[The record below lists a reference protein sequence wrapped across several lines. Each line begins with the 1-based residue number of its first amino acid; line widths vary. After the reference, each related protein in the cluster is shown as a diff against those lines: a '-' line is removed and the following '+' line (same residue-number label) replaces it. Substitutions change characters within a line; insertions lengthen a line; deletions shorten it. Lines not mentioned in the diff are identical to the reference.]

1 MIQMLVEA
9 EKKVDL
15 KSIEQIAKTQ
25 GFFVR
30 YIAGNAARKEKKSKN
45 PLNPSPSGDPWW
57 DDPRNAAMV
66 AERVARIER
75 GEAQFVRI
83 EDSPAVQELF
93 AMCRKW
99 EEENV

>member
-1 MIQMLVEA
+1 MKPMIAEA
-9 EKKVDL
+9 EKGVARKP
-15 KSIEQIAKTQ
+15 IERA
-25 GFFVR
+25 VAR
-30 YIAGNAARKEKKSKN
+30 HVPRKEKRSTN

-66 AERVARIER
+66 AERFARIER

-83 EDSPAVQELF
+83 EDSPEVQELF